1 MAQKKPSSNAGS
13 NKGGKDGKP
22 GKKSGKIGKAE
33 AEHERISQLVLV
45 TRNRRDTW
53 DVLRKQLESHQ
64 AAQKEE
70 TNIEQDYYD
79 YYTLEADHA
88 AKVQMYKDAV
98 SQDKSGKKEP
108 TKSAKKAKDLAEKAY
123 KKAGR
128 NIRSDKEKRRAEHDS
143 MMAAQAELE
152 DWLYYQD
159 ISKRRRR
166 LRLLDPVQRKAV
178 EKERFERRIGYK
190 LEILGSGSDEGHFD
204 WVHSLL
210 ELYDSRDIGGEDYK
224 QGRHDHLGNHVEG
237 RQEETTLPVVGPGE
251 LHLWTP
257 NYRRQ
262 LVGLRPSRLSD
273 DEDSNDDSNHGD
285 DDDDDAR
292 QDLEPHRFEL
302 DEAAIEDKRAAIEKQ
317 SDTETQELEF
327 NTHEARRRHEV
338 ARYKDN
344 RPDTSGDRV
353 INTSNGVVVENRWGQ
368 IRTEQGLFISA
379 KESSWDWRTS
389 YDCLGPV
396 MSGWFPETSAIRDG
410 APEELIDPDD
420 DPEYSED
427 GGDDGESSAA
437 QIPAKHAG
445 EKVSNASDETAKLH
459 GSSSKPLAKAPKGGE
474 PANDRAGSA
483 QSTDKSLKKI
493 KAKIDYPYPA
503 REFHAGKKPSKLVIR
518 KWFTTEWAEETTG
531 RRERHTYRRRP
542 HSSPV
547 HSPPRSPVMEEIP
560 DASIPLGFS
569 ETKNRPIPL
578 EPRSRRGCPSN
589 PERCR
594 AFWTH
599 CPNDCWIPYPEQPK
613 RPKDPIEW
621 PIQEINAP
629 KGIDEG
635 GPNGYVPTIGMTVY
649 SSRLYDHY
657 GLLYPNTSLH
667 RYWQR
672 LQWPRIG
679 IRVPYEPMTIED
691 LRLRSNDQDE
701 MNIDLTASPLRETQP
716 GKGARDDHMGT
727 EGYKELRDA
736 PSSLVVAGNK
746 RRKLGTVLAKDANR
760 RALYEVRSMA
770 VPIINTPQ
778 EPWATLNDPSG
789 DDSGEDGGESDN
801 EGDLFFRS
809 YEDECFPNGR
819 SATSISPVT
828 GEESENPETSLEDVV
843 SADIAP
849 AVVVSGED
857 NETGHAP
864 DL

>member
-1 MAQKKPSSNAGS
+1 MVAKKPSSNAGS

-22 GKKSGKIGKAE
+22 GKKSGKTGKVE
-33 AEHERISQLVLV
+33 AELERISQFVLV
-45 TRNRRDTW
+45 TAKRRDTW

-64 AAQKEE
+64 AAQKKE
-70 TNIEQDYYD
+70 TNVEQDHYD

-88 AKVQMYKDAV
+88 AKVQAYKDAL

-108 TKSAKKAKDLAEKAY
+108 TKSAKEARDLAEKAY

-128 NIRSDKEKRRAEHDS
+128 NNRFDKVKRRAEHDS
-143 MMAAQAELE
+143 MMTAQAELE
-152 DWLYYQD
+152 HRLYYQD

-166 LRLLDPVQRKAV
+166 LRLLDPEQRKLV
-178 EKERFERRIGYK
+178 EKEKFDRRIGYK
-190 LEILGSGSDEGHFD
+190 LETSGNDEGHFD

-210 ELYDSRDIGGEDYK
+210 ELYDSRDIGGKDYK

-237 RQEETTLPVVGPGE
+237 RQEEATLPVVGPGE

-262 LVGLRPSRLSD
+262 LVGLRPSGLSD
-273 DEDSNDDSNHGD
+273 DLSD
-285 DDDDDAR
+285 DDDEDDDAR
-292 QDLEPHRFEL
+292 QDFEPHHFEL
-302 DEAAIEDKRAAIEKQ
+302 DKAAIEKKRAAIEKQ
-317 SDTETQELEF
+317 SDTETQDLEF
-327 NTHEARRRHEV
+327 NTHEARRRHEIE
-338 ARYKDN
+338 RYKDSK
-344 RPDTSGDRV
+344 PDTSGDRV
-353 INTSNGVVVENRWGQ
+353 TNTSNGVVVENRWGQ

-396 MSGWFPETSAIRDG
+396 MSGWFPETSAIRDE

-420 DPEYSED
+420 DLCYSED

-445 EKVSNASDETAKLH
+445 EKVLNASDETAKQH
-459 GSSSKPLAKAPKGGE
+459 GTISEPLAEAPKGGE
-474 PANDRAGSA
+474 PANDKAGSA
-483 QSTDKSLKKI
+483 QPTDKSLKKI

-503 REFHAGKKPSKLVIR
+503 REFHTGKKPSRLIIR
-518 KWFTTEWAEETTG
+518 KWVTTEWAEETTG
-531 RRERHTYRRRP
+531 RRERHTYHMRP

-547 HSPPRSPVMEEIP
+547 HSPPQSPVIEKIP
-560 DASIPLGFS
+560 DASIPAGFP
-569 ETKNRPIPL
+569 ETNKRPIAL

-594 AFWTH
+594 AFWIH
-599 CPNDCWIPYPEQPK
+599 SEDECWIPYPEQPK

-621 PIQEINAP
+621 PIQEIDAP

-635 GPNGYVPTIGMTVY
+635 GSNGYVSAIGRPMY
-649 SSRLYDHY
+649 RSRLYDHY
-657 GLLYPNTSLH
+657 GLLYPNTPLCKD
-667 RYWQR
+667 WQR

-691 LRLRSNDQDE
+691 LRLRRNDQDE
-701 MNIDLTASPLRETQP
+701 TNIDLTASPSREAQP

-727 EGYKELRDA
+727 EGYNEVSDA
-736 PSSLVVAGNK
+736 PSSFVVAGNK
-746 RRKLGTVLAKDANR
+746 QRKLGTVLAKDANR

-778 EPWATLNDPSG
+778 EPWAPLSDSSG
-789 DDSGEDGGESDN
+789 DDSGEDDGKSDN

-809 YEDECFPNGR
+809 YEDECFPSGR
-819 SATSISPVT
+819 DAPSVSPAT
-828 GEESENPETSLEDVV
+828 GEESEDLETALEYVVPADVV
-843 SADIAP
+843 P
-849 AVVVSGED
+849 AVVVSRED
-857 NETGHAP
+857 NEAGDAQ

>member
-1 MAQKKPSSNAGS
+1 MVKKKSSSNAGS

-22 GKKSGKIGKAE
+22 ENKSGENGKPGNKSGRIGKAE

-45 TRNRRDTW
+45 TRRRRDTW
-53 DVLRKQLESHQ
+53 DVLRKRLESHQ
-64 AAQKEE
+64 AAQKKE
-70 TNIEQDYYD
+70 TNIEQDHYN

-88 AKVQMYKDAV
+88 AKVQAYKDAL
-98 SQDKSGKKEP
+98 SQDKSGKKGP
-108 TKSAKKAKDLAEKAY
+108 TKSAKKARDLAQKAY

-128 NIRSDKEKRRAEHDS
+128 NNRFDKVKRRAEHDS
-143 MMAAQAELE
+143 MMTAQAELE

-166 LRLLDPVQRKAV
+166 LRLLDPKQRKAV
-178 EKERFERRIGYK
+178 EKEQFDRRIGYK
-190 LEILGSGSDEGHFD
+190 RETSGNDNGHFD

-210 ELYDSRDIGGEDYK
+210 EMYDLRDIGGKDYK

-237 RQEETTLPVVGPGE
+237 RQEEATLPVVGPGE

-262 LVGLRPSRLSD
+262 LAGLRPSRLSD
-273 DEDSNDDSNHGD
+273 DDGSD
-285 DDDDDAR
+285 DDDEDVR
-292 QDLEPHRFEL
+292 QDLEPHHFKL
-302 DEAAIEDKRAAIEKQ
+302 DNAAIEEKRAAIEKQ
-317 SDTETQELEF
+317 SDTETQGLEF

-338 ARYKDN
+338 ARYKDD

-368 IRTEQGLFISA
+368 IRTEQGLFVSA

-396 MSGWFPETSAIRDG
+396 MSGWFPETSAIRDEVL
-410 APEELIDPDD
+410 EELINPDD
-420 DPEYSED
+420 NLEYTD
-427 GGDDGESSAA
+427 GDNGGGISAP
-437 QIPAKHAG
+437 QVPAKRAEEILVKARNERAKKRG
-445 EKVSNASDETAKLH
+445 DVREPVAESITAE
-459 GSSSKPLAKAPKGGE
+459 E
-474 PANDRAGSA
+474 PANDKAGS
-483 QSTDKSLKKI
+483 TDPGDESRNI
-493 KAKIDYPYPA
+493 QAKIDNRYPPE
-503 REFHAGKKPSKLVIR
+503 EFCIGKKPYRPVLR
-518 KWFTTEWAEETTG
+518 KWYTTEWVEETTG
-531 RRERHTYRRRP
+531 RRERHTYHLRP

-547 HSPPRSPVMEEIP
+547 HSPPRSPVDEEIP
-560 DASIPLGFS
+560 SASIPKGFP
-569 ETKNRPIPL
+569 ETENRPIAL
-578 EPRSRRGCPSN
+578 EPRSRRECPSN
-589 PERCR
+589 PGRCR

-599 CPNDCWIPYPEQPK
+599 SSNECWIPYPEQPK

-621 PIQEINAP
+621 PIQEIDAP

-635 GPNGYVPTIGMTVY
+635 GPDGYVPTIGMSVY

-657 GLLYPNTSLH
+657 GLLYPNTSLSKF
-667 RYWQR
+667 WQR

-679 IRVPYEPMTIED
+679 VRVPYEPMTIED
-691 LRLRSNDQDE
+691 LRLRKDDQDE
-701 MNIDLTASPLRETQP
+701 TNIDATASLTREAQP
-716 GKGARDDHMGT
+716 GKGARDEHMGT
-727 EGYKELRDA
+727 GGYNELSNA
-736 PSSLVVAGNK
+736 PSSFVVVGNK
-746 RRKLGTVLAKDANR
+746 RRELGTVLAKDANR

-778 EPWATLNDPSG
+778 ELWASLSDSSG

-819 SATSISPVT
+819 DAPSVSPVT
-828 GEESENPETSLEDVV
+828 GEESE
-843 SADIAP
+843 
-849 AVVVSGED
+849 
-857 NETGHAP
+857 

>member
-1 MAQKKPSSNAGS
+1 MVQKKPSSNAGS

-22 GKKSGKIGKAE
+22 GKKTGKTGKAE
-33 AEHERISQLVLV
+33 AEHERISQLVLM
-45 TRNRRDTW
+45 TRKRRDTW

-64 AAQKEE
+64 AAQNKE

-79 YYTLEADHA
+79 YYTFEADHA
-88 AKVQMYKDAV
+88 AKVQAYKDAL

-108 TKSAKKAKDLAEKAY
+108 TKSAKKARDLAEKAY

-128 NIRSDKEKRRAEHDS
+128 TKRSDKEKRRAEHDS
-143 MMAAQAELE
+143 MVIAQAELE

-178 EKERFERRIGYK
+178 EKKRFERRIGYK

-210 ELYDSRDIGGEDYK
+210 ELYDSRDIGGKRYN
-224 QGRHDHLGNHVEG
+224 QGRHDHLGNHVES
-237 RQEETTLPVVGPGE
+237 RQEEATLPVVGPGE

-262 LVGLRPSRLSD
+262 LIGLRPSRLSD
-273 DEDSNDDSNHGD
+273 DDDSNDDSNDGD

-302 DEAAIEDKRAAIEKQ
+302 DKAAIEDKRAAIEKQ

-327 NTHEARRRHEV
+327 NMHEARRRHEV

-379 KESSWDWRTS
+379 KESFWDWRTS

-396 MSGWFPETSAIRDG
+396 TSGWFPEISAIRDE

-420 DPEYSED
+420 DLEYSED
-427 GGDDGESSAA
+427 GSEDGESSAA
-437 QIPAKHAG
+437 QTPAKHAR
-445 EKVSNASDETAKLH
+445 EKVPNASDKTAKQH
-459 GSSSKPLAKAPKGGE
+459 GTTSEPLAEASKGGE
-474 PANDRAGSA
+474 PANDKAGSA
-483 QSTDKSLKKI
+483 QPTDESLKKI

-503 REFHAGKKPSKLVIR
+503 REFRTGEKPSRLIIR

-531 RRERHTYRRRP
+531 RRERHTYRMRP

-547 HSPPRSPVMEEIP
+547 HSPPQSPVLEKIP
-560 DASIPLGFS
+560 GASIPAGFPV
-569 ETKNRPIPL
+569 TDNRPIAL

-599 CPNDCWIPYPEQPK
+599 SKNECWIPYPEQPK
-613 RPKDPIEW
+613 RPKDPIKW
-621 PIQEINAP
+621 PIQKIDAP
-629 KGIDEG
+629 KGKDEG
-635 GPNGYVPTIGMTVY
+635 GPDGYVPTIGMSVY

-657 GLLYPNTSLH
+657 GLLYPNTPLGKD
-667 RYWQR
+667 WQR

-691 LRLRSNDQDE
+691 LRLRRDDQDE
-701 MNIDLTASPLRETQP
+701 ANTDLTASPTREAQP
-716 GKGARDDHMGT
+716 GKDARDDHMGT
-727 EGYKELRDA
+727 EGYNEVSDA
-736 PSSLVVAGNK
+736 PCSFVVAGNK

-770 VPIINTPQ
+770 VPVINTPQ
-778 EPWATLNDPSG
+778 EHWAPLNDSSR
-789 DDSGEDGGESDN
+789 DDSGEGGGESDN
-801 EGDLFFRS
+801 EGDLFFTS

-819 SATSISPVT
+819 NVPSVSPAT
-828 GEESENPETSLEDVV
+828 GEESEDLETAPEDVMP
-843 SADIAP
+843 ADIAP

-857 NETGHAP
+857 KEAGDAQ
-864 DL
+864 DS